1 MLDTLKNT
9 KRIDIVAKRQY
20 VKKKRRSQGQRHGH
34 EKEWQNHHW
43 KAVDAAKNCN
53 KRGFFVYCGKM
64 DRRSF
69 LPIPSAIPWSLEY
82 CLFLDYL
89 KTIQIKPTTPLKE
102 NDYDT
107 EAISY

>member
-1 MLDTLKNT
+1 MDMKSGKTTTGKPWTLPT
-9 KRIDIVAKRQY
+9 IAISD
-20 VKKKRRSQGQRHGH
+20 
-34 EKEWQNHHW
+34 
-43 KAVDAAKNCN
+43 
-53 KRGFFVYCGKM
+53 GFFVYCGKM

-89 KTIQIKPTTPLKE
+89 KTIQLKPTTPLKE
-102 NDYDT
+102 NDDDT